1 MGTAGAEQLRQRLA
15 QGLAARP
22 VLREALRALGAGGF
36 SFVLAGAGL
45 LSAHV
50 PLALAPVCVLPFGP
64 AAVCAYLGAVA
75 GNAVFWGLSAALE
88 PVAAGFLMLAGSCLF
103 RDLLPAQRRGF
114 VPAAAG
120 GIYALL
126 GRIFVLQADGG
137 IRAALLLAL
146 RLTLLVV
153 SILALCP
160 AAWLYAIPIAVVAL
174 GAACFYAYAKEVR
187 AGKITPLGVLYIGG
201 VLFMTACAATGA
213 FIESNRALFL
223 FFVGGICFSTSDN
236 MLVVLSFGK
245 NDSPYRNAVL
255 HVLYYMAQIF
265 IALTIKFV

>member
-1 MGTAGAEQLRQRLA
+1 METGLFIACAALTAACALIAVYFMKAFREKTYAR
-15 QGLAARP
+15 AAI
-22 VLREALRALGAGGF
+22 LKTA
-36 SFVLAGAGL
+36 AGL
-45 LSAHV
+45 CFLMIG
-50 PLALAPVCVLPFGP
+50 VLF
-64 AAVCAYLGAVA
+64 AAGMSGDKRFAWL
-75 GNAVFWGLSAALE
+75 
-88 PVAAGFLMLAGSCLF
+88 VAAGLAFG
-103 RDLLPAQRRGF
+103 
-114 VPAAAG
+114 V
-120 GIYALL
+120 L
-126 GRIFVLQADGG
+126 GD
-137 IRAALLLAL
+137 LLLAL
-146 RLTLLVV
+146 RFLSEKLHRLFFAAGSV
-153 SILALCP
+153 SFFLGHIVYILAILALCP

>member
-1 MGTAGAEQLRQRLA
+1 MLEILLISAGA
-15 QGLAARP
+15 
-22 VLREALRALGAGGF
+22 VLETLFIMRSYKRRDASSVVLKTMA
-36 SFVLAGAGL
+36 SVVFVLLGLLELRRMGPSLYGWYVVAGL
-45 LSAHV
+45 T
-50 PLALAPVCVLPFGP
+50 
-64 AAVCAYLGAVA
+64 LG
-75 GNAVFWGLSAALE
+75 
-88 PVAAGFLMLAGSCLF
+88 MLG
-103 RDLLPAQRRGF
+103 D
-114 VPAAAG
+114 
-120 GIYALL
+120 
-126 GRIFVLQADGG
+126 
-137 IRAALLLAL
+137 LLLAL
-146 RLTLLVV
+146 RFLSEKLHRLFFAAGSV
-153 SILALCP
+153 SFFLGHIVYILAILALCP

-174 GAACFYAYAKEVR
+174 GAACLYAYAKEVR

>member
-1 MGTAGAEQLRQRLA
+1 MLEILLISAGA
-15 QGLAARP
+15 
-22 VLREALRALGAGGF
+22 VLETLFIMRSYKRRDASSVVLKTMA
-36 SFVLAGAGL
+36 SVVFVLLGL
-45 LSAHV
+45 LELRRMGPSLYGWYIV
-50 PLALAPVCVLPFGP
+50 YILA
-64 AAVCAYLGAVA
+64 
-75 GNAVFWGLSAALE
+75 
-88 PVAAGFLMLAGSCLF
+88 
-103 RDLLPAQRRGF
+103 
-114 VPAAAG
+114 
-120 GIYALL
+120 
-126 GRIFVLQADGG
+126 
-137 IRAALLLAL
+137 
-146 RLTLLVV
+146 
-153 SILALCP
+153 ILALCP

-187 AGKITPLGVLYIGG
+187 AGKITLLGVLYIGG

>member
-1 MGTAGAEQLRQRLA
+1 MLEILLISAGA
-15 QGLAARP
+15 
-22 VLREALRALGAGGF
+22 VLETLFIMRSYKRRDASSVVLKTMA
-36 SFVLAGAGL
+36 SVVFVLLGL
-45 LSAHV
+45 LE
-50 PLALAPVCVLPFGP
+50 LRRMGP
-64 AAVCAYLGAVA
+64 SLYGWYAVA
-75 GNAVFWGLSAALE
+75 GLTLG
-88 PVAAGFLMLAGSCLF
+88 MLG
-103 RDLLPAQRRGF
+103 D
-114 VPAAAG
+114 
-120 GIYALL
+120 
-126 GRIFVLQADGG
+126 
-137 IRAALLLAL
+137 LLLAL
-146 RLTLLVV
+146 RFL
-153 SILALCP
+153 SEKILALCP